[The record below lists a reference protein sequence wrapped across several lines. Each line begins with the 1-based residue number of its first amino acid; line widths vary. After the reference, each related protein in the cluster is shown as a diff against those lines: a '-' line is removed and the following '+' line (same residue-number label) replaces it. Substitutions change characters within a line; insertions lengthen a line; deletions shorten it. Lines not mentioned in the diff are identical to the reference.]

1 MTLKKVA
8 EEAGVSVST
17 VSRYLRGQLRLQDS
31 TRARIDRAIRETGYQ
46 VATPPGDEYI
56 ALIVPELVNPF
67 FSALADACA
76 SLAAEAG
83 IDLHV
88 AVSGRQAA
96 REARLTRH
104 FAEASNLAGLIYA
117 GMNRTNAELRHA
129 IRSGV
134 PTVLLDEDV
143 DVGDDVEVSTVIVD
157 NYAGAFQ
164 ATRYLTTLG
173 HRRIA
178 HIGGPEDLPTSVER
192 MRGYRDA
199 MHAAGLEVDPAA
211 IIRGPYSEQFGAGA
225 LSHLLNL
232 DPRPTAAFVASDI
245 VAVGLLGGAELQG
258 VEVPRDLSVVGLDG
272 IRVGEW
278 MRPRLTTLAQPVRE
292 LAAEAMTALRA
303 AAEGTVTRQVLSLQL
318 VVRDS
323 AVALDDGAR

>member
-1 MTLKKVA
+1 MTLKDVA
-8 EEAGVSVST
+8 AEAGVSVST
-17 VSRYLRGQLRLQDS
+17 VSRYLRGQLRLQES
-31 TRARIDRAIRETGYQ
+31 TRARVDRAVKKLGYH
-46 VATPPGDEYI
+46 VEPPEEGFV
-56 ALIVPELVNPF
+56 ALIVPELANPF
-67 FSALADACA
+67 FAALAEACA
-76 SLAAEAG
+76 ALAAESG
-83 IDLHV
+83 IELHV
-88 AVSGRQAA
+88 AVSGQQAA

-104 FAEASNLAGLIYA
+104 FTGASNLSGLIYA
-117 GMNRTNAELRHA
+117 GMNRANPELRHA
-129 IRSGV
+129 IRAGV
-134 PTVLLDEDV
+134 PTVILDEDV
-143 DVGDDVEVSTVIVD
+143 DVGDDVEVSTVTVD

-199 MHAAGLEVDPAA
+199 MRAAGLEVEPAA
-211 IIRGPYSEQFGAGA
+211 TIRGPYSERFGARA
-225 LSHLLNL
+225 LSHLVNL
-232 DPRPTAAFVASDI
+232 DPRPTAVFVASDI

-278 MRPRLTTLAQPVRE
+278 MRPRLTTLVQPVRE
-292 LAAEAMTALRA
+292 LASEAMTALRA
-303 AAEGTVTRQVLSLQL
+303 AGEGRVTHQVLALQL

-323 AVALDDGAR
+323 AIALADGGR